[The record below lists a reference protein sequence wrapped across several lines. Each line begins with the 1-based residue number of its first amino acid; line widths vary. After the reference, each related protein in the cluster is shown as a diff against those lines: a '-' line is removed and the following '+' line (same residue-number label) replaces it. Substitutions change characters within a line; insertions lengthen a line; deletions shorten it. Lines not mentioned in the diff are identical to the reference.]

1 MKKTGMVA
9 ALIALSAFPV
19 SAQDSPCPAEAPL
32 EAAGVG
38 VPAELMAQ
46 YDFSLADTPNKRTA
60 LAYLYTAWNE
70 GRLPY
75 ARLTYW
81 QPGSFPELER
91 TGVPDDL
98 PPNIGAPRY
107 TIHRVI
113 EEGDQVVVL
122 AFVQGVGIG
131 EEFTNIFGQR
141 GVKVGDGVVEVFR
154 FAANGKI
161 AAKWDVIEPLTDASY
176 DFRQ

>member
-1 MKKTGMVA
+1 MVKGLVA
-9 ALIALSAFPV
+9 ALALLVGVPV
-19 SAQDSPCPAEAPL
+19 LAQDSVPI
-32 EAAGVG
+32 
-38 VPAELMAQ
+38 PAELLAAH
-46 YDFSLADTPNKRTA
+46 DFTLADTPNKRTA

-70 GRLPY
+70 GRLPQ

-81 QPGSFPELER
+81 QPGTFPALER

-98 PPNIGAPRY
+98 PPNLGAPRY

-131 EEFTNIFGQR
+131 SEFTNIFGQR
-141 GVKVGDGVVEVFR
+141 AIKVGDAVVEIFR
-154 FAANGKI
+154 FAPSGLI
-161 AAKWDVIEPLTDASY
+161 EAKWDTIEPVSEASY
-176 DFRQ
+176 DFR

>member
-1 MKKTGMVA
+1 MVKRLVA
-9 ALIALSAFPV
+9 AVLLLAGIPV
-19 SAQDSPCPAEAPL
+19 QAQDSVPI
-32 EAAGVG
+32 
-38 VPAELMAQ
+38 PAELLAAH
-46 YDFSLADTPNKRTA
+46 DFSLADTPNKRTA
-60 LAYLYTAWNE
+60 LAYLYAAWNE
-70 GRLPY
+70 GRLPQ

-98 PPNIGAPRY
+98 PPNIGTPHY

-131 EEFTNIFGQR
+131 SEFTNIFGQR
-141 GVKVGDGVVEVFR
+141 AIKVGDAVVEIFR
-154 FAANGKI
+154 FAPSGLI
-161 AAKWDVIEPLTDASY
+161 EAKWDTIEPVSEASY
-176 DFRQ
+176 DFR

>member
-1 MKKTGMVA
+1 MVKGLVA
-9 ALIALSAFPV
+9 ALALLAGGPLL
-19 SAQDSPCPAEAPL
+19 AQDAAPAAVVIPPEL
-32 EAAGVG
+32 LAA
-38 VPAELMAQ
+38 

-70 GRLPY
+70 GRLPQ

-81 QPGSFPELER
+81 EPGSFPELER

-98 PPNIGAPRY
+98 PPNVGAPRY

-113 EEGDQVVVL
+113 EEDDQVVVL

-131 EEFTNIFGQR
+131 SEFTNIFGQTAT
-141 GVKVGDGVVEVFR
+141 KVGDAVVEIFR
-154 FAANGKI
+154 FAPSGLI
-161 AAKWDVIEPLTDASY
+161 AQKWDTIEPLSEASY
-176 DFRQ
+176 DFR

>member
-1 MKKTGMVA
+1 MVKGLLA
-9 ALIALSAFPV
+9 AFALLAATPV
-19 SAQDSPCPAEAPL
+19 LAHDGAPPAVVIPQ
-32 EAAGVG
+32 
-38 VPAELMAQ
+38 ELLDAH
-46 YDFSLADTPNKRTA
+46 DFSLADTPNKRTA

-70 GRLPY
+70 GRLPQ

-122 AFVQGVGIG
+122 AFVEGVGIG
-131 EEFTNIFGQR
+131 SEFTNVFGQT
-141 GVKVGDGVVEVFR
+141 GIKVGDAVVEVFR
-154 FAANGKI
+154 FAPSGLI
-161 AAKWDVIEPLTDASY
+161 AAKVDVIEPLSEASY
-176 DFRQ
+176 DFR

>member
-1 MKKTGMVA
+1 MVKSVIAALAMLVA
-9 ALIALSAFPV
+9 APVLAHDSAPVVPQALLDAH
-19 SAQDSPCPAEAPL
+19 
-32 EAAGVG
+32 
-38 VPAELMAQ
+38 
-46 YDFSLADTPNKRTA
+46 DFSLADTPNKRTA

-70 GRLPY
+70 GRLPQ

-98 PPNIGAPRY
+98 PPNIGAPHY

-122 AFVQGVGIG
+122 AFVEGVGIG
-131 EEFTNIFGQR
+131 SEFTNVFGQSAI
-141 GVKVGDGVVEVFR
+141 KVGDAVVEVFR
-154 FAANGKI
+154 FAPSGLI
-161 AAKWDVIEPLTDASY
+161 AAKVDVIEPLSEASY
-176 DFRQ
+176 DFR